1 MSLLVQFS
9 VRENLLVCTGEPQS
23 KTLKECMP
31 DIMKQVGPQQMQQ
44 LQAMMG
50 EFAKM
55 GGAKADDDED
65 DVPPLVQGNFE
76 DAAKK

>member
-1 MSLLVQFS
+1 
-9 VRENLLVCTGEPQS
+9 
-23 KTLKECMP
+23 
-31 DIMKQVGPQQMQQ
+31 MKQVGPQQMPQ

-50 EFAKM
+50 EFAKG
-55 GGAKADDDED
+55 GGAKAEDDED